1 MDKKGEKKDPKAAAG
16 KAPAGKDAKP
26 AAKEPQKPAAKEE
39 KKEETAEERRLRE
52 EREELKAEKKLHK
65 KEHHRHMHEAAA
77 GGNIMDDLGKKQI
90 FKKYSYRGHD
100 LKKLIDMNMDELSQQ
115 LRSRQRRKLRRK
127 MGKKYGRF
135 INKLLEAKKH
145 TGAGDKPAA
154 VKTHLRDCIV
164 LPSMIQSVINV
175 HKGNGYSNI
184 EVKPEMIGYYLGE
197 FAITYKRV
205 SHGKPGV
212 GATHS
217 SKFVPIK

>member
-1 MDKKGEKKDPKAAAG
+1 MDKKGGDKKGPKAGAE
-16 KAPAGKDAKP
+16 KAAGKDAKP
-26 AAKEPQKPAAKEE
+26 AKEAPKQEKKEE
-39 KKEETAEERRLRE
+39 KKEETAEDRRLRE
-52 EREELKAEKKLHK
+52 EREEAKAEKKLHK
-65 KEHHRHMHEAAA
+65 KEHQKHMHEAHA

-90 FKKYSYRGHD
+90 FKKFSYRGND
-100 LKKLIDMNMDELSQQ
+100 LKKLIEMNMDEMSQQ

-127 MGKKYGRF
+127 MGTKYARF
-135 INKLLEAKKH
+135 INKLLDAKKH
-145 TGAGDKPAA
+145 TAQGEKPVAI
-154 VKTHLRDCIV
+154 KTHLRDCIV
-164 LPSMIQSVINV
+164 LPSMVQSVINI
-175 HKGNGYSNI
+175 HKGNGYSNV

>member
-1 MDKKGEKKDPKAAAG
+1 MDKKGADKKDPKAAAAG
-16 KAPAGKDAKP
+16 KAGAKDAKP
-26 AAKEPQKPAAKEE
+26 AAQKPAPKEE
-39 KKEETAEERRLRE
+39 KKEETAEDRRLRE
-52 EREELKAEKKLHK
+52 EREEATAEKKLHK
-65 KEHHRHMHEAAA
+65 KEHQKHMHEAHA

-90 FKKYSYRGHD
+90 FKKYSYRGND
-100 LKKLIDMNMDELSQQ
+100 LKKLIEMNMDEMSQQ

-127 MGKKYGRF
+127 MGSKYARF

-145 TGAGDKPAA
+145 TGTGEKPAA

-164 LPSMIQSVINV
+164 LPSMVQSVINI

>member
-1 MDKKGEKKDPKAAAG
+1 MDKKGEKKDPKAAGG
-16 KAPAGKDAKP
+16 KAGAKDAKP
-26 AAKEPQKPAAKEE
+26 AKEAQKPAPKEE
-39 KKEETAEERRLRE
+39 KKEETAEDRRLRE
-52 EREELKAEKKLHK
+52 ERGEAKAEKKLHK
-65 KEHHRHMHEAAA
+65 KEHQKHMHEAHA

-90 FKKYSYRGHD
+90 FKKFSYRGND
-100 LKKLIDMNMDELSQQ
+100 LKKLIDMNMDEMSQQ

-127 MGKKYGRF
+127 MGSKYARF

-145 TGAGDKPAA
+145 TAAGDKPAA

-164 LPSMIQSVINV
+164 LPSMVQSVINI

-197 FAITYKRV
+197 FAVTYKRV

>member
-26 AAKEPQKPAAKEE
+26 AKEQQKPAPKEE
-39 KKEETAEERRLRE
+39 KKEETAEDRRLRE
-52 EREELKAEKKLHK
+52 AREEAKAEKKLHK
-65 KEHHRHMHEAAA
+65 KEHQKHMHEAHAA
-77 GGNIMDDLGKKQI
+77 GNIMDDLGKKQI
-90 FKKYSYRGHD
+90 FKKFSYRGND
-100 LKKLIDMNMDELSQQ
+100 LKKLIDMNMDEMSQQ

-127 MGKKYGRF
+127 MGTKYARF
-135 INKLLEAKKH
+135 INKLLETKKH
-145 TGAGDKPAA
+145 TAQGEKPAA

-164 LPSMIQSVINV
+164 LPSMVQSVINI

>member
-16 KAPAGKDAKP
+16 KGAAGKDAKP
-26 AAKEPQKPAAKEE
+26 AKEQQKPAAKEE
-39 KKEETAEERRLRE
+39 KKEETAEDRRLRE
-52 EREELKAEKKLHK
+52 EREEAKAEKKLHK
-65 KEHHRHMHEAAA
+65 KEHQKHMHEAHAA
-77 GGNIMDDLGKKQI
+77 GNIMDDLGKKQI
-90 FKKYSYRGHD
+90 FKKFSYRGND
-100 LKKLIDMNMDELSQQ
+100 LKKLIDMNMDEMSQQ

-127 MGKKYGRF
+127 MGSKYARF
-135 INKLLEAKKH
+135 INKLLDTKKH
-145 TGAGDKPAA
+145 TGQGEKPAA

-164 LPSMIQSVINV
+164 LPSMVQSVINI

-197 FAITYKRV
+197 FALTYKRV

>member
-1 MDKKGEKKDPKAAAG
+1 MDKKGEKKDPKAAGG
-16 KAPAGKDAKP
+16 KAGAKDAKP
-26 AAKEPQKPAAKEE
+26 AKEAQKPAPKEE
-39 KKEETAEERRLRE
+39 KKEETAEDRRLRE
-52 EREELKAEKKLHK
+52 EREEAKAEKKLHK
-65 KEHHRHMHEAAA
+65 KEHQKHMHEAHA

-90 FKKYSYRGHD
+90 FKKFSYRGND
-100 LKKLIDMNMDELSQQ
+100 LKKLIDMNMDEMSQK

-127 MGKKYGRF
+127 MGSKYARF

-145 TGAGDKPAA
+145 TAAGDKPAA

-164 LPSMIQSVINV
+164 LPSMVQSVINI

-184 EVKPEMIGYYLGE
+184 EIKPEMIGYYLGE

>member
-1 MDKKGEKKDPKAAAG
+1 MDKKGEKKDPKAAGG
-16 KAPAGKDAKP
+16 KAGAKDAKP
-26 AAKEPQKPAAKEE
+26 AKEAQKPAPKEE
-39 KKEETAEERRLRE
+39 KKEETAEDRRLRE
-52 EREELKAEKKLHK
+52 EREEAKAEKKLHK
-65 KEHHRHMHEAAA
+65 KEHQKHMHEAHA

-90 FKKYSYRGHD
+90 FKKFSYRGND
-100 LKKLIDMNMDELSQQ
+100 LKKLIDMNMDEMSQQ

-127 MGKKYGRF
+127 MGSKYARF

-145 TGAGDKPAA
+145 TAAGDKPAA

-164 LPSMIQSVINV
+164 LPSMVQSVINI